1 MPKPK
6 TFSPNYDKFEF
17 DGKSYLE
24 DCKTGNIYDLTTKK
38 HIGKWNWSC
47 DDIEWKKREKKKKK
61 R

>member
-38 HIGKWNWSC
+38 QTFPLL
-47 DDIEWKKREKKKKK
+47 
-61 R
+61 